1 MWLISKKDRQ
11 PPDILSSAQNL
22 LKRSTKK
29 NFSGH
34 LKTQVPQDQ
43 AFSLPSLGKPELLR
57 IVREEASLLVVQQVG
72 QQVLQQLLQLLGGRL
87 P

>member
-11 PPDILSSAQNL
+11 PPDFFVSPHHIL
-22 LKRSTKK
+22 RSKK

-34 LKTQVPQDQ
+34 LKTQVPQYQ
-43 AFSLPSLGKPELLR
+43 AFSLPGLGKPEFLR
-57 IVREEASLLVVQQVG
+57 VVCEEASLLVVQQVG